1 MIKDSVTLSTFLGPA
16 SGTSW
21 LLYDSLFVIII
32 NKFRDNHF
40 FLLQL
45 ERSGFRSI
53 TKVVESDGL

>member
-1 MIKDSVTLSTFLGPA
+1 MIKDSVTLSTFLGLA

-21 LLYDSLFVIII
+21 LLYDSLFVIIV

-45 ERSGFRSI
+45 QRDGVRSI
-53 TKVVESDGL
+53 TEVVESDSL